1 MINSLESQQLDSL
14 IKQKTKRYKEIQE
27 KEPDNPALLYL
38 NSEITFLR
46 DVIMPII
53 LEQTTVDYSEL
64 RTFVTRSLRKLEQHP
79 LARKTTDLIIHL
91 HLKDPDGKNVA
102 AISSNGDRYNVDI
115 NFDNSNLFYL

>member
-14 IKQKTKRYKEIQE
+14 IKQKIKRYKEIQE

-64 RTFVTRSLRKLEQHP
+64 RTFVTRSLRKLEHHP

>member
-64 RTFVTRSLRKLEQHP
+64 RTFVTRSLRRLEQHP

-91 HLKDPDGKNVA
+91 HLKDPDGKSVA
-102 AISSNGDRYNVDI
+102 AISSNGDRYNLDI
-115 NFDNSNLFYL
+115 NFDNSNLFYI